1 MRKFLLFSLL
11 LFNFF
16 VTNAQWSKCTLPAGA
31 TPFSLGTHADTIYL
45 GTISTGVYRS
55 TNAGQSWTEVNTG
68 IVNKQIWSIYT
79 FGNTIFV
86 GAASGNVYRSTNGG
100 DNWTLANSGISSTTI
115 IKNFA
120 SFNGKLFAAST
131 NKGIYMSSDNGN
143 TWVQHNAGI
152 TGLVASALLVADGD
166 LYASVMQ
173 YVYKYD
179 SVNQSWLKK
188 STGIPNNTVTCL
200 TYLKDNSQN
209 LKLFACSVNSKDVER
224 SDDKAENW
232 VTANTGLPSV
242 GVWSLFAVGTSVF
255 AGNDYGVYQTTD
267 FGNNWTD
274 VSLGFPFASPASFIS
289 SSSSNLY
296 VLQGAA
302 LWKRSLSAFGLGT
315 AGIPDAG
322 HSATE
327 INLFPNPTTDFI
339 QLQITE
345 PIVRTEIYSVAG
357 ALVYSS
363 ESGNR
368 VIDVR
373 SLPKG
378 NYLIRIQGKNSLNIT
393 KFIKN

>member
-143 TWVQHNAGI
+143 TWVQHNTGI
-152 TGLVASALLVADGD
+152 GGLVASALLVADGD

-179 SVNQSWLKK
+179 SVNQSWVKK

-289 SSSSNLY
+289 ASTTDLY

-302 LWKRSLSAFGLGT
+302 LWKRALSALGIT
-315 AGIPDAG
+315 ATGFAG
-322 HSATE
+322 ATPRAE
-327 INLFPNPTTDFI
+327 TINLFANSATGFI
-339 QLQITE
+339 RIDTPE
-345 PIVRTEIYSVAG
+345 PIQKTEIYSLQG
-357 ALVYSS
+357 ALLCQSV
-363 ESGNR
+363 SGNR
-368 VIDVR
+368 EIDVR
-373 SLPKG
+373 GLPKG
-378 NYLIRIQGKNSLNIT
+378 IYVARIQSAGSWIVG
-393 KFIKN
+393 KFIKK